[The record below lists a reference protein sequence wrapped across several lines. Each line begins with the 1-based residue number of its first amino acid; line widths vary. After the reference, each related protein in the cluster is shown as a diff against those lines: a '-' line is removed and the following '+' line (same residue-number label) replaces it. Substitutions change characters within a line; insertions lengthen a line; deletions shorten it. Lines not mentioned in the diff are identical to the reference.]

1 MYILRKNY
9 NVKSKPANIAA
20 PEVQILSQYI
30 KDLSFENPKG
40 SAAFRDNAN
49 LSDTKI
55 DLNARVENIIKI
67 SETEHEVTLEIKGK
81 GIIKKIWTFL

>member
-1 MYILRKNY
+1 MSNPKTE
-9 NVKSKPANIAA
+9 NIAA

-40 SAAFRDNAN
+40 SAAFRDSSN

-55 DLNARVENIIKI
+55 DLNARVKTSKFQKQNMR
-67 SETEHEVTLEIKGK
+67 
-81 GIIKKIWTFL
+81 

>member
-1 MYILRKNY
+1 MSDPKTE
-9 NVKSKPANIAA
+9 NIAA

-40 SAAFRDNAN
+40 SAAFRDSSN

-55 DLNARVENIIKI
+55 DLNAKVENIKI
-67 SETEHEVTLEIKGK
+67 SE
-81 GIIKKIWTFL
+81 IIDQ